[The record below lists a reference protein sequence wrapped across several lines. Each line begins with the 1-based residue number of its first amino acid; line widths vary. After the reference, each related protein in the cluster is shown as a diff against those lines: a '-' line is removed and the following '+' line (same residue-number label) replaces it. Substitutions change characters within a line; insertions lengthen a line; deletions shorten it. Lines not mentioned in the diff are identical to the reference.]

1 MDLLADLL
9 LLLLHSVV
17 HDSRSSTYAQK
28 PSPVDFPDSPHH
40 QVETESAAMVLEELA
55 SAGHASNDTF
65 AAHCA
70 NSAPAVSGSPDALF
84 PSIVVQTNHTPLN
97 RSLLESCFEL
107 LPPSPVLR
115 NMVETYINTECGH
128 GFHVLCVPQLRQEA
142 NEFLMLRERKSSLLD
157 VDPAWLSILFTVLAL
172 THSRLQDCETL
183 IEGLAPDASI
193 SFSQA
198 AHYLFSV
205 AIHRNLPTFRC
216 LQGILLYASYAR
228 AKPEQ
233 HPQVAAGWNTRHFA
247 TVFPQLAAHAIRIG
261 ECLNLHRLGDSP
273 NAMPLLP
280 DPSFPP
286 RPTFFARQMGL
297 RLWAMLAVAVRANLL
312 PKLAVRFEL
321 TCFDAGRN

>member
-1 MDLLADLL
+1 MCGV
-9 LLLLHSVV
+9 VV
-17 HDSRSSTYAQK
+17 HESRSSSYSQK
-28 PSPVDFPDSPHH
+28 ASPADFSDSPH

-55 SAGHASNDTF
+55 SASHASNDTF

-70 NSAPAVSGSPDALF
+70 TSAPAASGSPDALF

-97 RSLLESCFEL
+97 KSLLRSCFEL

-115 NMVETYINTECGH
+115 NLVETYINTECGH

-142 NEFLMLRERKSSLLD
+142 NEFLMLRERNSSLYE
-157 VDPAWLSILFTVLAL
+157 VDPAWLSVLFTILAL
-172 THSRLQDCETL
+172 SHSRLQDCETSV
-183 IEGLAPDASI
+183 EGLAADACA

-228 AKPEQ
+228 VKPEQ
-233 HPQVAAGWNTRHFA
+233 HPQIAAGWNTRHFA
-247 TVFPQLAAHAIRIG
+247 NVFAQLAAHAIRIG
-261 ECLNLHRLGDSP
+261 EYLNLHRLGDSP
-273 NAMPLLP
+273 DAMPLLP

-297 RLWAMLAVAVRANLL
+297 RLWAMLAVAVRT
-312 PKLAVRFEL
+312 AVFPRVSVR
-321 TCFDAGRN
+321 TAHAS